1 MKKRIIITVLIV
13 VGLVGVFFVAS
24 SPSSDSGA
32 NAVNSSKLTFDTV
45 SADINNGSLLLD
57 VRTPEEFSAG
67 YIENAENLP
76 LAEIQSGQIPQV
88 SKDKPLYVYC
98 RSGNRS
104 AEATKL
110 LQNAGFTNVIDLGGI
125 NEVVALG
132 GNQVK

>member
-1 MKKRIIITVLIV
+1 MKKGIILIVLIA
-13 VGLVGVFFVAS
+13 VGLVGVFYVAS

-32 NAVNSSKLTFDTV
+32 NAENSSKLTFDTV
-45 SADINNGSLLLD
+45 SADINSGSFLID

-67 YIENAENLP
+67 YIEGAENLP

-110 LQNAGFTNVIDLGGI
+110 LQNAGYTNVIDLGGI
-125 NEVVALG
+125 KDVEAIG
-132 GNQVK
+132 GNQIR

>member
-1 MKKRIIITVLIV
+1 MKKGVIVTVLIV
-13 VGLVGVFFVAS
+13 VGLVGIFFVAS
-24 SPSSDSGA
+24 SPSNDSGA
-32 NAVNSSKLTFDTV
+32 NAENSSKLTFDTV

-67 YIENAENLP
+67 YIESAENLP
-76 LAEIQSGQIPQV
+76 LADIQSGQIPQI

-110 LQNAGFTNVIDLGGI
+110 LQNAGFSNVIDLGGVNDVEAI
-125 NEVVALG
+125 G